1 MLLPAAL
8 SPLGMTKECSEG
20 SGRVIGRFPCF
31 QLAAS
36 LIYFLL
42 DAPAEAG
49 GGAAGVDENDREGV
63 TILLL

>member
-1 MLLPAAL
+1 
-8 SPLGMTKECSEG
+8 MTKECSEG
-20 SGRVIGRFPCF
+20 SGRVIGRFLCF

-42 DAPAEAG
+42 VAPAEAG